1 MNELRLAGG
10 AALCLASCGAGLR
23 SALGLRRQA
32 EQLAQ
37 LRQSF
42 ALMRCEIDYG
52 KTPLKALCERLKDG
66 CTGAVGSFY
75 AALGENLPQAEAELN
90 GAVERA
96 LTDTP
101 AFEPTE
107 AALGILRQLLYGF
120 GQYGS
125 AEQSEL
131 LALSCQKLDMELERV
146 KSQLPARVRC
156 RALLGVSTGLS
167 LFLLVI

>member
-1 MNELRLAGG
+1 MNELRWAGG

-23 SALGLRRQA
+23 SAWSLRRQA

-52 KTPLKALCERLKDG
+52 KTPLRELCKRLSKG
-66 CTGAVGSFY
+66 CTGAVGGFY
-75 AALGENLPQAEAELN
+75 AALGENLPQAEAELS

-96 LTDTP
+96 LKDTP
-101 AFEPTE
+101 ALELTGT
-107 AALGILRQLLYGF
+107 ALGILRQLLYGF

-125 AEQSEL
+125 AEQSQL
-131 LALSCQKLDMELERV
+131 LALSCQRLDPELERI

-156 RALLGVSTGLS
+156 RALLGVSAGLS